1 MGNYNLPGE
10 LSLIVRCIRS
20 YQTYQIT
27 LEMMDL
33 VYNDHW
39 LGQLPIHDLMMPI
52 MAIIS
57 TYK

>member
-10 LSLIVRCIRS
+10 LSLIVISARS

-33 VYNDHW
+33 VYYDNW
-39 LGQLPIHDLMMPI
+39 LGQLPIHDLILPI
-52 MAIIS
+52 IAIIS
-57 TYK
+57 TYN